1 MVFERHGQDLQQEVI
16 FFLVVFVVDE
26 ILDFFL
32 WKASILEYYN
42 HQESAKPLQVTV
54 VVPWGQGERA
64 QRSFDIFR
72 QPVSLVAASQHS
84 KPRRCR
90 PKRSLRRVRG
100 TKGGRHGVSIILK
113 HIANI
118 KILEVT
124 YLSTRKEG
132 IWNLSIP
139 NDPYKALKRMVC
151 KLLLNE
157 DPQHITE
164 LFATAIHRHR
174 PPDDL
179 GTRCWGS
186 SACWLDDLLAL
197 RLMMV
202 IVTLICRQTRAF
214 NCPYTTAKSR
224 QFGGNSANSNC
235 LLWLMW
241 LHKWNPV
248 KVRCVDLSLADFP
261 FFRLFQGTFP
271 HEVSATSEKFQGFPW
286 FGSQMFFDT
295 SELHGFDT
303 HKYLQPIDESMYT
316 HHMRIEHGESKC
328 SQNERHIWNLNKS
341 FFFGFGHSET
351 WVHQTFTSLCCF
363 NDRPWTLDFPHGFP
377 RGPTR
382 RDVAQALAFGEVM
395 QVDRGR
401 WRLKLKT
408 AGKLWWLMHM
418 DLFVCLLKLQGV
430 KIVWEDGIKMGW

>member
-72 QPVSLVAASQHS
+72 QPVSLVAASQRS

-164 LFATAIHRHR
+164 LFATGIHRHR

-179 GTRCWGS
+179 GTWCWGS
-186 SACWLDDLLAL
+186 SACWLVGWFACFVFDDGDCDSHLPA
-197 RLMMV
+197 
-202 IVTLICRQTRAF
+202 
-214 NCPYTTAKSR
+214 NKSL
-224 QFGGNSANSNC
+224 Q
-235 LLWLMW
+235 
-241 LHKWNPV
+241 
-248 KVRCVDLSLADFP
+248 LSL
-261 FFRLFQGTFP
+261 
-271 HEVSATSEKFQGFPW
+271 HN
-286 FGSQMFFDT
+286 SQ
-295 SELHGFDT
+295 
-303 HKYLQPIDESMYT
+303 K
-316 HHMRIEHGESKC
+316 
-328 SQNERHIWNLNKS
+328 
-341 FFFGFGHSET
+341 
-351 WVHQTFTSLCCF
+351 
-363 NDRPWTLDFPHGFP
+363 
-377 RGPTR
+377 
-382 RDVAQALAFGEVM
+382 
-395 QVDRGR
+395 
-401 WRLKLKT
+401 
-408 AGKLWWLMHM
+408 
-418 DLFVCLLKLQGV
+418 
-430 KIVWEDGIKMGW
+430 